1 MKPRG
6 RLQGLQWITRFGTA
20 MEHSQLKLQGEIITT
35 LSPTVAAINSAHFYN
50 QRPDYIINDDQLP
63 RRPRVIS
70 SSGINNNIGPLIG
83 EHYVS
88 RYYGTIDIPEAG
100 TYEFC
105 AHANAGYHYVGMDMV
120 KQGGT
125 KHPGP
130 YGQTL
135 IGFDA
140 GKYSKRR
147 RSNVAV
153 IIVRVL
159 CIS

>member
-1 MKPRG
+1 MLFLFSTQKSIVNG
-6 RLQGLQWITRFGTA
+6 GIIVIAIDISLTFFIFFFFFLIHLKCHIIVFWTINLNQHTWIT
-20 MEHSQLKLQGEIITT
+20 
-35 LSPTVAAINSAHFYN
+35 V
-50 QRPDYIINDDQLP
+50 
-63 RRPRVIS
+63 
-70 SSGINNNIGPLIG
+70 GPLIG

-125 KHPGP
+125 KHPGL

-140 GKYSKRR
+140 GKYSKRTLFR
-147 RSNVAV
+147 KM
-153 IIVRVL
+153 
-159 CIS
+159 

>member
-1 MKPRG
+1 MKCHIIVFWTIN
-6 RLQGLQWITRFGTA
+6 LNQHTWIT
-20 MEHSQLKLQGEIITT
+20 
-35 LSPTVAAINSAHFYN
+35 V
-50 QRPDYIINDDQLP
+50 
-63 RRPRVIS
+63 
-70 SSGINNNIGPLIG
+70 GPLIG

-153 IIVRVL
+153 IIVRIVF
-159 CIS
+159 ISSFLFYCLL

>member
-1 MKPRG
+1 MALTTTVSFWNLNILFFFLLLLFFWCSVNVILFSTQKSIVNDG
-6 RLQGLQWITRFGTA
+6 
-20 MEHSQLKLQGEIITT
+20 II
-35 LSPTVAAINSAHFYN
+35 VAAIDISLTFFFFYSLSYYSLKCLLLYFG
-50 QRPDYIINDDQLP
+50 QHLLLA
-63 RRPRVIS
+63 V
-70 SSGINNNIGPLIG
+70 GPLIG

-147 RSNVAV
+147 CEQCS
-153 IIVRVL
+153 L
-159 CIS
+159 